1 MRTLVQVLAIVVTI
15 SSAAVLAAPQAAG
28 PAPGVVTITRE
39 QAEQLAMKNNP
50 QISASRLL
58 ALAEGQTVREARSA
72 DLPQIGVN
80 ATAVKAED
88 GSRIG
93 AGQLT
98 SSRLYTH
105 AGGGGTLSQLITDF
119 GYTHDLIATANLRTK
134 AQEQS
139 ARATEQDIIYATDQ
153 AFYRLMDAQSLRQ
166 LADQTVKARSNV
178 SDQIT
183 ALTQSKL
190 KSDLDLNIASAD
202 VSQAR
207 LFALDAAN
215 AVETASAAL
224 AALLAAPPETEYAAV
239 EDSAQA
245 LPPPPETSQPLEAA
259 ALVQRPD
266 LAALRYNTQAS
277 QQFAK
282 AEARQYLP
290 TISASAIGGVTPVRV
305 DGAYPENW
313 YAAAGVNLSLPI
325 FTGFRISAQTKEARY
340 RAAAEQAKAA
350 NLSNIVQRDVRTATL
365 AAQTAFQ
372 RIAVA
377 QQFKSQAAQALSLAQ
392 TRYQLGLSSI
402 VELSQAQLQSTQ
414 ADVSA
419 VNALYDY
426 LLALRSLDY
435 SRGDISP

>member
-1 MRTLVQVLAIVVTI
+1 MRNLVRILAIVVTI

-245 LPPPPETSQPLEAA
+245 LPPPPDTSQPLEAA

>member
-1 MRTLVQVLAIVVTI
+1 MRNLVQVLAIVVTI

-28 PAPGVVTITRE
+28 PAPGVVMITRE

-72 DLPQIGVN
+72 DLPQIGGN

-93 AGQLT
+93 AGPLT

-134 AQEQS
+134 AQQQS

-245 LPPPPETSQPLEAA
+245 LPPPPDSSQPLEAA

-325 FTGFRISAQTKEARY
+325 FTGFRISAQAKEARY
-340 RAAAEQAKAA
+340 RAAAAQAKAA

-377 QQFKSQAAQALSLAQ
+377 QQFQSQAAQALSLAQ

-419 VNALYDY
+419 VNARYDY

-435 SRGDISP
+435 TRAI

>member
-1 MRTLVQVLAIVVTI
+1 MRNLVRILAIVVTI

-119 GYTHDLIATANLRTK
+119 GYTHDLIATATLRTK

-153 AFYRLMDAQSLRQ
+153 AFYRLMDAQSLLQ

-245 LPPPPETSQPLEAA
+245 LPPPPDTSQPLEAA

>member
-1 MRTLVQVLAIVVTI
+1 MRNLVRILAIVVTI